1 MQKTYTYKQIILAQ
15 LLDWTINDYV
25 LYDGHL

>member
-1 MQKTYTYKQIILAQ
+1 MQKTYTYKQITLAQ

-25 LYDGHL
+25 LYDDHL